1 MSICIGDKNL
11 MSICIGDL
19 IELDLESSFNKLAKV
34 IEIKK
39 EKVEAIDLSVG
50 GILIIPFDYLY
61 DKQDLTGMRLKPSEE
76 KELNLLGAKNLWVKL
91 TPKQSEKYFSDK
103 KEKELLNEKEKK
115 KDEIQMKFLINFFK
129 SSKDEK
135 IDDAPTLN
143 IFSEENKIKESNS
156 PLSKFIKK
164 KE

>member
-1 MSICIGDKNL
+1 

-19 IELDLESSFNKLAKV
+19 IELDIDSSFNKLAKI

-50 GILIIPFDYLY
+50 GILIIPLDYLY

-76 KELNLLGAKNLWVKL
+76 KDLKLLGANNLWVKL
-91 TPKQSEKYFSDK
+91 TPKQREKYAADK

-115 KDEIQMKFLINFFK
+115 LDEVQMKFLMNFFK
-129 SSKDEK
+129 ISKDEK

-143 IFSEENKIKESNS
+143 IFSEENKMKENNS

>member
-1 MSICIGDKNL
+1 

-19 IELDLESSFNKLAKV
+19 IELDIESSFNKLAKI

-91 TPKQSEKYFSDK
+91 TPKQREKYFSDK

-115 KDEIQMKFLINFFK
+115 KDEIQMKFLMNFFK

-135 IDDAPTLN
+135 IDEAPTLT